1 MTSNA
6 VMASLQARGLPP
18 YVDPCV
24 PGTRVPITSSSAS
37 TAEICELERELV
49 IGVLWGVVQKHTF
62 PQKEEHHGLGKI
74 HIGHASCTLMGGSLS
89 SYFKFMTHLKRL
101 PPISVHEYSEVS

>member
-1 MTSNA
+1 
-6 VMASLQARGLPP
+6 MASLQARGLPP

-49 IGVLWGVVQKHTF
+49 IGALWGVVQKHTF
-62 PQKEEHHGLGKI
+62 PQKEEHHGLGKNTYR
-74 HIGHASCTLMGGSLS
+74 ACLMYAYGWQP
-89 SYFKFMTHLKRL
+89 FF
-101 PPISVHEYSEVS
+101 VF